1 MSSITSIYIPR
12 MSVNVTEDQVIMEFD
27 KFRIGQVRRVDFTP
41 IVKRPGFGAD
51 VDSVV
56 KSAFVHFRHYYYN
69 ELTLEI
75 MRKIIDGESHRIR
88 PACSTNEYWLLLK
101 STNPIPDTMMNPA
114 QIVENC
120 RILENKVDAQALTIE
135 KLEEKL
141 ERVHSV
147 VYQLLGGLY
156 CHEKQSQSL
165 DGNIDVLFN
174 TQTATEEV
182 PDTSEWGGYPTTRQG
197 DECERRLAVLEEELA
212 ALRLDAESD
221 ELEEE
226 EEDDEEDSL
235 SDSGRDW
242 ARITPSQDE
251 FDYAISLSSQI
262 SKLSLELPEDFDE
275 TFEQNLGQLH
285 LPTPS
290 PNGSYGSIIKPS
302 CEYDFES
309 DDDDMNIS
317 ASTHSSMP
325 GLIRAAT
332 ESGDDDDDDDMS
344 VSSMPGL
351 IPIGAAAD
359 SDDDDSESRK
369 RRRMSQEL
377 CGNE

>member
-120 RILENKVDAQALTIE
+120 RILENKVDAQALIIE

-156 CHEKQSQSL
+156 CHETQSDAL

-174 TQTATEEV
+174 TKTTPEV

-212 ALRLDAESD
+212 VLRLDVESD

-226 EEDDEEDSL
+226 NDEEDSL

-242 ARITPSQDE
+242 ARISPSQDD
-251 FDYAISLSSQI
+251 FVYAVSLSSQI
-262 SKLSLELPEDFDE
+262 SKLSLELPDDFDE

-285 LPTPS
+285 MPTPS

-302 CEYDFES
+302 CEYDLES

-317 ASTHSSMP
+317 VSTHSSMP
-325 GLIRAAT
+325 GLIPIVA
-332 ESGDDDDDDDMS
+332 ESDDDDDDDDMS

>member
-101 STNPIPDTMMNPA
+101 STNPIPDTMLNPA

-120 RILENKVDAQALTIE
+120 RILENKVNAQALTIE
-135 KLEEKL
+135 KLEDKL

-156 CHEKQSQSL
+156 CHETQSQSL

-182 PDTSEWGGYPTTRQG
+182 PDTSEWTSYPTTRQG
-197 DECERRLAVLEEELA
+197 DECERRLAVLEQELA

-226 EEDDEEDSL
+226 NEEEDSL

-290 PNGSYGSIIKPS
+290 PNGSCGSIIKPS
-302 CEYDFES
+302 CEYNFES
-309 DDDDMNIS
+309 DDDMNVS
-317 ASTHSSMP
+317 TSTHSSMP
-325 GLIRAAT
+325 
-332 ESGDDDDDDDMS
+332 E
-344 VSSMPGL
+344 L
-351 IPIGAAAD
+351 IPLAAAE
-359 SDDDDSESRK
+359 SDDDSGSESRK
-369 RRRMSQEL
+369 RRRMSQEI

>member
-12 MSVNVTEDQVIMEFD
+12 MSVSVTEDQVIMEFD

-101 STNPIPDTMMNPA
+101 STNPIPDTMLNPA

-120 RILENKVDAQALTIE
+120 RILENKVNAQALTIE
-135 KLEEKL
+135 KLEDKL

-156 CHEKQSQSL
+156 CHETQSQTL

-182 PDTSEWGGYPTTRQG
+182 PDTSEWTSYPTTRQG
-197 DECERRLAVLEEELA
+197 DECERRLAVLEQELA

-226 EEDDEEDSL
+226 NSL

-290 PNGSYGSIIKPS
+290 PNGSCGSIIKPS
-302 CEYDFES
+302 CEYEFES
-309 DDDDMNIS
+309 DDDDMNVS
-317 ASTHSSMP
+317 TSTHSSMP
-325 GLIRAAT
+325 ALIRAAT
-332 ESGDDDDDDDMS
+332 ESDDDNDDMS
-344 VSSMPGL
+344 VSSMPEL
-351 IPIGAAAD
+351 IPIAAAE
-359 SDDDDSESRK
+359 SDDDSGSESRK
-369 RRRMSQEL
+369 RRRMSQEI

>member
-56 KSAFVHFRHYYYN
+56 KSAFVHFNNYYYN

-101 STNPIPDTMMNPA
+101 STNPIPDTMLNPA

-120 RILENKVDAQALTIE
+120 RILENKVNAQALTIE

-156 CHEKQSQSL
+156 CHETQSQSL

-197 DECERRLAVLEEELA
+197 DECERRLAVLEQELA

-226 EEDDEEDSL
+226 NEEEDSL

-285 LPTPS
+285 MPTPS
-290 PNGSYGSIIKPS
+290 PNGSYDESIIKPS

-309 DDDDMNIS
+309 DDDDIS
-317 ASTHSSMP
+317 VCTYSNMP
-325 GLIRAAT
+325 
-332 ESGDDDDDDDMS
+332 E
-344 VSSMPGL
+344 L
-351 IPIGAAAD
+351 IPIVAAAAE

-369 RRRMSQEL
+369 RRRMSQEI